1 MLHISESLMLHKVSF
16 LPSQSAE
23 IILKFAALRR
33 LSIRVKWED
42 REAEENEVPKVMRQ
56 QKPARH
62 VLLNIRQQSLA
73 EMSC

>member
-23 IILKFAALRR
+23 IISKFAALRR
-33 LSIRVKWED
+33 LSIRVKCED
-42 REAEENEVPKVMRQ
+42 REAEENEVPKVKRQ
-56 QKPARH
+56 QKPAGH